1 MVPILLDRPTES
13 EDSDMGAALP
23 IVVTGPDGVEYDVTL
38 PEGATPA
45 EVAAIAASVSA
56 ALSSQAVS
64 DDHTTDEPAFDAWN
78 WRGRIDSTGRRIP
91 PAGSAPNTWKYAGRP
106 GLF

>member
-1 MVPILLDRPTES
+1 MAPILLDRPTES
-13 EDSDMGAALP
+13 EDSGTAAALP
-23 IVVTGPDGVEYDVTL
+23 IVVNGPDGVEYDVTL

-56 ALSSQAVS
+56 ALSSQAES
-64 DDHTTDEPAFDAWN
+64 DDHPADEGAFEAWN
-78 WRGRIDSTGRRIP
+78 WRGRLDSTGRRIP
-91 PAGSAPNTWKYAGRP
+91 PAGGAPNTWKYAGRP

>member
-1 MVPILLDRPTES
+1 MAPILLDRATES
-13 EDSDMGAALP
+13 ENSDTDAALP
-23 IVVTGPDGVEYDVTL
+23 IVVTGPDGVEYDVSL

-56 ALSSQAVS
+56 ALSSQAES
-64 DDHTTDEPAFDAWN
+64 DDHTTDEAAFDAWN
-78 WRGRIDSTGRRIP
+78 WRSRLDSTGRRIP
-91 PAGSAPNTWKYAGRP
+91 PAGTAPNTWKYAGRP